1 MAHLYEKA
9 VSCEMCFPTP
19 LLKENPHLWCVASRM
34 RMYVDVCGRMRTNAD
49 VLYAAGA
56 SAAGGSPRR
65 GKVLLS
71 LLALLAQ
78 KYKFWPDFFFLV

>member
-34 RMYVDVCGRMRTNAD
+34 RMYVDVCGRMLTCYMLQVRRQRGGVRGEGRYYSLYLLYWHRSTNS
-49 VLYAAGA
+49 G
-56 SAAGGSPRR
+56 
-65 GKVLLS
+65 
-71 LLALLAQ
+71 Q
-78 KYKFWPDFFFLV
+78 IFFFLV